1 MRQWALK
8 RSVRATSCAAAAFVG
23 AVLGYGIATLQ
34 SDFPEGPSQGTGSSV
49 SVQTVA
55 DSSTADVALTRRLTA
70 LRRDLEAERRARK
83 ALALEVARLR
93 EQWGAGVPNTE
104 PEATALHEPQ
114 AARSK
119 LGAAKVDPGEGLLEA
134 SPSKQEQRPWF
145 DDGSLQ
151 QVGYANSEVE
161 EIRRRFEEL
170 EMDKLDLADRSR
182 RDGTINSAE
191 YNRQLV
197 ELTSALR
204 EDLGITG
211 YDAYLYA
218 TGKHNRVELQEVL
231 EDSPA
236 GYAGLEA
243 GDIVV
248 SYAGS
253 RMFHPRQLKQA
264 TATGESGVD
273 VTIEVLRDGAHFRTR
288 VPRGPL
294 GVRLRRIRNPP
305 LLDW

>member
-8 RSVRATSCAAAAFVG
+8 RSGRATSFVAAAFVG
-23 AVLGYGIATLQ
+23 AVLGYGIATLK
-34 SDFPEGPSQGTGSSV
+34 SDFPEGPSQGPGSRV
-49 SVQTVA
+49 SVQPVA
-55 DSSTADVALTRRLTA
+55 DSSTADVALTGKLAA
-70 LRRDLEAERRARK
+70 LRRQLEAERSAQK
-83 ALALEVARLR
+83 ALAFEVARLR
-93 EQWGAGVPNTE
+93 EELGAGVPSTE
-104 PEATALHEPQ
+104 PETTALRELR
-114 AARSK
+114 AAQSK
-119 LGAAKVDPGEGLLEA
+119 LGAAKVDPDGGALLA
-134 SPSKQEQRPWF
+134 SPPKDGQQPWF
-145 DDGSLQ
+145 DDGSLHQ
-151 QVGYANSEVE
+151 MGYADSEVE

-191 YNRQLV
+191 YNR
-197 ELTSALR
+197 ELLELIGALR
-204 EDLGITG
+204 EDLGATG

-253 RMFHPRQLKQA
+253 RMFHPGQLKQA
-264 TATGESGVD
+264 TATGESGMD
-273 VTIEVLRDGAHFRTR
+273 VMIEVLRDGAHYRLR